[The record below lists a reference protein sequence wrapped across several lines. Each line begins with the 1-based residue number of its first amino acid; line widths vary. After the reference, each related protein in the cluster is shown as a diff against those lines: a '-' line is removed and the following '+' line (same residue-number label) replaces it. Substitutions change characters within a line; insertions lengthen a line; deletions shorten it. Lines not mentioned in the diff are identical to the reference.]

1 MPRGRV
7 LAALVLAV
15 GAAAIGGCGGGDDPE
30 VTGPGADEAE
40 QVARTFLAASLE
52 GDTQR
57 ACGQLTEAFRAQMEQ
72 SIPCESLVDF
82 QNQQAKEGV
91 AEFDST
97 RIDAS
102 SVEKLELQASVSPD
116 GQTASVTG
124 PTGAQTIGLETVNGM
139 WAISSF
145 SGPDGPA

>member
-7 LAALVLAV
+7 LAALVLTV
-15 GAAAIGGCGGGDDPE
+15 GAAAIAGCGGGDDPE
-30 VTGPGADEAE
+30 VAGPGSDEAE

-82 QNQQAKEGV
+82 QNQQAKKGA

-102 SVEKLELQASVSPD
+102 SIEELELQVSVSPD

-124 PTGAQTIGLETVNGM
+124 PTGAQTIGLETVNGK